1 MMYEVTIAE
10 LMNQE
15 RYFHL
20 VYDKKTKVW
29 KMVTNDRKEIN
40 SRRLLEK
47 VGVVD
52 VDGVVE
58 LELANVKIKY
68 RKG

>member
-1 MMYEVTIAE
+1 MEFELSIAE
-10 LMNQE
+10 RMNQE

-20 VYDKKTKVW
+20 VYNKKTKVW
-29 KMVTNDRKEIN
+29 KIVTNDRKEIN

-68 RKG
+68 RR